1 MNRLFPLIF
10 VSLLSFISG
19 FGKDLAPYG
28 FKNFYDVSRL
38 VKVELQLKESDWDS
52 MRVQHRL
59 LVKTLRTDIPPSDQ
73 AKQFD
78 YFPAQLKIDGVE
90 VGKVA
95 IRKKGF
101 VGSLDVNRPS
111 LKIQIDRFDKKK
123 MFAGVDT
130 LTLNNNR
137 QDPTRVHQ
145 LIGYQLFRNAGI
157 PASHCNLAHVTV
169 NGKSLGIYSNVESL
183 DKHLFRKTFKNA
195 KGTLY
200 EGTIADFL
208 VPSLVRF
215 ERKFGSKKADKILKK
230 ISLALKLEN
239 EKLLK
244 ELGLYLDLESFY
256 RFWAMEVLLGHWD
269 GYVSNKNNYF
279 IYFDTKSDRL
289 SFMPWGLDQLAT
301 DRNMFWRRD
310 FDPPKSIKADAA
322 IPRRLYNH
330 PESQRFYFV
339 ALRLLLDEIWDE
351 DKLITQ
357 IDDLYGMIE
366 PYRVDRNRWTK
377 GSFEKLNKFIKNR
390 RSQITEEISN
400 GVIPDWTLE
409 PRPMMGDIIKVADI
423 NGRFSLELSGDE
435 KDQFGFVSVKGE
447 GDVPLKMGKKEIDFG
462 SPLFAMRQNGRRSVT
477 LKISSVDSLKD
488 NPYAIEITFPRSR
501 LDDDK
506 SELSHRIDIF
516 ASPAQGSI
524 FITDSRE
531 QFARLG
537 GKIVFTSFGLE
548 QGDKIE
554 GRLESEAFRFLPSK
568 DEQ

>member
-1 MNRLFPLIF
+1 MSRLFLLIF
-10 VSLLSFISG
+10 VSLLPFISG

-28 FKNFYDVSRL
+28 FKTFYDVSRL
-38 VKVELQLKESDWDS
+38 AKVELQLKESDWDS

-59 LVKTLRTDIPPSDQ
+59 LVKTLRTDIPPTDQ
-73 AKQFD
+73 SKQFD
-78 YFPAQLKIDGVE
+78 YFPAQLNIDGVE

-208 VPSLVRF
+208 VPSLARF

-230 ISLALKLEN
+230 ISLALKSEN

-279 IYFDTKSDRL
+279 VYFDAKSDRL

-330 PESQRFYFV
+330 PESQRSYFE

-351 DKLITQ
+351 DKLIAQ

>member
-1 MNRLFPLIF
+1 MKNLAYLIYCSLFF
-10 VSLLSFISG
+10 VASG
-19 FGKDLAPYG
+19 ACKDIAPYG
-28 FKNFYDVSRL
+28 FEKFYNVSHL
-38 VKVELQLKESDWDS
+38 VKVEIQLKESDWDL

-59 LVKTLRTDIPPSDQ
+59 LVKTLRTDIPPTDQ

-101 VGSLDVNRPS
+101 VGSLDVDRPS

-145 LIGYQLFRNAGI
+145 LLGYQLFRNAGI

-183 DKHLFRKTFKNA
+183 DKHLFRRAFESA

-200 EGTIADFL
+200 EGTIADF
-208 VPSLVRF
+208 VEPSLVRF

-230 ISLALKLEN
+230 ISLALKLDN
-239 EKLLK
+239 KKTLK
-244 ELGLYLDLESFY
+244 ELGRYLDLESFY
-256 RFWAMEVLLGHWD
+256 SFWAMEVLLGHWD

-279 IYFDTKSDRL
+279 IYFDSKSERL
-289 SFMPWGLDQLAT
+289 SFLPWGLDQLAT

-322 IPRRLYNH
+322 IPRRLYFH
-330 PESQRFYFV
+330 PESQKYYFK
-339 ALRLLLDEIWDE
+339 ALRLLLDEIWVE
-351 DKLITQ
+351 DKLISQ
-357 IDDLYGMIE
+357 IDDLYKMIE
-366 PYRVDRNRWTK
+366 PYLVGRNRWTK
-377 GSFEKLNKFIKNR
+377 DSVEKLNKFIKNR
-390 RSQITEEISN
+390 RSEIMEEISN
-400 GVIPDWTLE
+400 GAVPDWTLE
-409 PRPMMGDIIKVADI
+409 PRPMMGEIVKVADI
-423 NGRFSLELSGDE
+423 NGRFSLELSENE
-435 KDQFGFVSVKGE
+435 KDQFGFVSAKGQ
-447 GDVPLKMGKKEIDFG
+447 GNLPLKMGKKEIDFNN
-462 SPLFAMRQNGRRSVT
+462 PLFAIRQNGRRSVT
-477 LKISSVDSLKD
+477 LRISSDDALKG
-488 NPYAIEITFPRSR
+488 NPNSIEITFPRSR
-501 LDDDK
+501 LNDNESD
-506 SELSHRIDIF
+506 LSYRIDIF
-516 ASPAQGSI
+516 ASPAQGGI
-524 FITDSRE
+524 FITNTRD
-531 QFARLG
+531 QFARLA
-537 GKIVFTSFGLE
+537 GKIVLTSFGLE

-554 GRLESEAFRFLPSK
+554 GSIESEAFRFLPPK

>member
-230 ISLALKLEN
+230 ISLALKSEN

>member
-1 MNRLFPLIF
+1 MSRLFLLIF
-10 VSLLSFISG
+10 VSLLPFVSG

-28 FKNFYDVSRL
+28 FKTFYDVSRL
-38 VKVELQLKESDWDS
+38 AKVELQLKESDWDS

-59 LVKTLRTDIPPSDQ
+59 LVKTLRTDIPPTDQ

-230 ISLALKLEN
+230 ISLALKSEN

-390 RSQITEEISN
+390 RTQIMEEISN